1 MKRKRKRKN
10 KNTTES
16 KTKTKTFN
24 YLWVATN
31 QHLYILLQL
40 SQNPSLKVMEHLSSP
55 FSNLIIQ
62 RSNKILKKK
71 KQKELLGILRRP
83 LSRAK
88 STKQNLL
95 VQTISMQ
102 CFLTLERV
110 ITTTRE
116 KIDLLHDAFIIKC
129 GASLIDVN
137 YSSQ

>member
-1 MKRKRKRKN
+1 MGCN
-10 KNTTES
+10 QSTSLYTATTVS
-16 KTKTKTFN
+16 KPITKSDGTPLVSILKSN
-24 YLWVATN
+24 YSTIKQDPHA
-31 QHLYILLQL
+31 
-40 SQNPSLKVMEHLSSP
+40 
-55 FSNLIIQ
+55 
-62 RSNKILKKK
+62 KKK
-71 KQKELLGILRRP
+71 KQKELVGILRRP

-137 YSSQ
+137 YSSQLSSLNFCFTRIS